1 MQTDRGV
8 MVMQEVQCSYRD
20 TDWEWNEQEEREV
33 MVVKALIPKDVFQ
46 LCAVYGDDES
56 LAKLVTFENQGPKH
70 MEASESGS
78 GQAYTI
84 PGVHILVDHTIRA

>member
-1 MQTDRGV
+1 MGYEWDEENETGDRGR
-8 MVMQEVQCSYRD
+8 SR
-20 TDWEWNEQEEREV
+20 
-33 MVVKALIPKDVFQ
+33 LIPKEVFQ
-46 LCAVYGDDES
+46 LCAVYGDEDS

-70 MEASESGS
+70 VEASESGS

>member
-1 MQTDRGV
+1 VLLPR
-8 MVMQEVQCSYRD
+8 YRWA
-20 TDWEWNEQEEREV
+20 TSGTRRRNVRV
-33 MVVKALIPKDVFQ
+33 RSFKALIPKEVFQ
-46 LCAVYGDDES
+46 LCAVYGDEDS

-84 PGVHILVDHTIRA
+84 PGVHILVDHTIRV